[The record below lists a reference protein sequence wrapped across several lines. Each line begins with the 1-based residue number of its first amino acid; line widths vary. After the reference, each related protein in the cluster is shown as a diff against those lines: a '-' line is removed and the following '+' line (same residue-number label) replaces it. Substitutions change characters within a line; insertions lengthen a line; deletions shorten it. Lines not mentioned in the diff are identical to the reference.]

1 MSEHVLSRLS
11 HDWDGTRGHV
21 CAELIHRIGLDYSS
35 IAILCGPPAM
45 IRRATLPAMRD

>member
-21 CAELIHRIGLDYSS
+21 CAELIHRIGLDYIVVSPS
-35 IAILCGPPAM
+35 FVGHRL
-45 IRRATLPAMRD
+45 